1 MRSFIETRQ
10 PPQDIDDL
18 IYGDADTVPSQR
30 LLPHGRRLISAA
42 LHDRCYPI

>member
-10 PPQDIDDL
+10 PPPQDIDDL

-30 LLPHGRRLISAA
+30 LL
-42 LHDRCYPI
+42 